1 MTLPLAAV
9 LGWLFTG
16 GLLALSRRRNWGK
29 AIRAKGPEG
38 HKVKEGT
45 PTLGGVAF
53 LAAAVGCWALI
64 GPHSLESAVVVAL
77 VLASGLLGLLDD
89 LLALRRGGGETTGLL
104 ARYRLPIQGV
114 LGLAFAF
121 FAVRQG
127 LGPIGISTLDTP
139 LLTLI
144 VVGTINGFNFTDGL
158 DGLAAGVAAIVLLA
172 FLAAPFVAPL
182 LGALLGFLWFN
193 AFPARIFMGG
203 VGSEALGAA
212 VAGIAILEGMVWYLP
227 LVALIPV
234 LEVLSVIV
242 QVSYF
247 RITGGRRLLRMSPL
261 HHHFELSGWSEQRV
275 VTRFWIATALAV
287 AAAAWLK
294 GTAS

>member
-9 LGWLFTG
+9 LGLLFTG

-53 LAAAVGCWALI
+53 LAAAVSCWALI

-89 LLALRRGGGETTGLL
+89 LLALRRRGGETTGLL
-104 ARYRLPIQGV
+104 ARYRLLIQGA
-114 LGLAFAF
+114 LGLTFAF

-234 LEVLSVIV
+234 LEVLSVII

-275 VTRFWIATALAV
+275 VTRFWIVTALAV

>member
-1 MTLPLAAV
+1 M
-9 LGWLFTG
+9 
-16 GLLALSRRRNWGK
+16 
-29 AIRAKGPEG
+29 
-38 HKVKEGT
+38 
-45 PTLGGVAF
+45 
-53 LAAAVGCWALI
+53 
-64 GPHSLESAVVVAL
+64 VVAL

-89 LLALRRGGGETTGLL
+89 LLALRRRGEETTGLL
-104 ARYRLPIQGV
+104 ARYRLLIQGV

-121 FAVRQG
+121 FAVRQD
-127 LGPIGISTLDTP
+127 LGPTGISTLDTP
-139 LLTLI
+139 LLALI

-212 VAGIAILEGMVWYLP
+212 VASIAILEGMVWYLP

-275 VTRFWIATALAV
+275 TTRFWIVTALAV